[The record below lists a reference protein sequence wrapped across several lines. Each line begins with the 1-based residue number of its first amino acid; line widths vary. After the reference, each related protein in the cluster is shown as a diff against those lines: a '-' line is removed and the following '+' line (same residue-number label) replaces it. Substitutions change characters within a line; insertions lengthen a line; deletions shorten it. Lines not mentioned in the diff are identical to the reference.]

1 MARSLRAIK
10 RAGGTFKAMGAL
22 MALLSVLAVCVF
34 AGAEMALANTTGA
47 GDYKADTDT
56 SQRYTDIF
64 GLGDGTELSTRYAG
78 RVWADKSVSAENTVT
93 FTGRGDSGQ
102 GSNTFTFNK
111 SDKADFLV
119 TYSAMATSQQIIEL
133 PQIPVD
139 VVFVLD
145 FSASMTWG
153 VDSTTV
159 SNPDGSDSRIKAM
172 VDAMNQTI
180 DALAKANPENRIGIV
195 VFNRAYRE
203 MLPLTKL
210 TGDNLTRVNNGQ
222 YLRLVDFT
230 GTSGEDNGHA
240 WVYCDIQGGKRQETD
255 SKTNIQ
261 SGLYYGMQMLA
272 EADETT
278 FTYAGDGKKYTR
290 IPNIVLMSD
299 GAPTTISLAENS
311 WTDHRD
317 TQMNSWW
324 DGLATTWE
332 NQSEAQGGDRVAGSV
347 GWGDNNQAQSANGF
361 MAMLTAEVMK
371 NKVADHYQ
379 TNAPNAVNLDELDTS
394 MYTIGFGINQQNKSM
409 VAMAN
414 MVLNPTYMFGLS
426 DEDIL
431 QWNIGN
437 HQPTD
442 NADDQTG
449 LQRVIE
455 AKNQWDNYVD
465 GQNAMV
471 HYVTDREE
479 RNNPRSLNV
488 EHPSSGDAASAWDAK
503 VTPPRYVDAYYPA
516 EDSDALQDAF
526 HEITNAI
533 VDSAKVPTEIGN
545 GSPVSS
551 GYITYADPIGEYM
564 EVKDISGLL
573 FGNTQFKQRNTETTN
588 DGVRYYFSS
597 DGNEDGATSVDSPI
611 YSDQNINNII
621 VTLSTDPTTGNQT
634 LTVQIP
640 ASLIPLRVNTVEVN
654 ADGQT
659 VETHTTNNVYPLRLV
674 YSVGLKEGVV
684 GKDNK
689 INENVVSPEY
699 IDSNKLSDGTVA
711 FYSNLYDG
719 TNVMEDHTK
728 AGNAT
733 VTFTPANDNP
743 FYFIQEDTP
752 LYMDQACTRPA
763 KGSIDP
769 NGTYWFKISWYEGT
783 GEGGRKEV
791 AIERSG
797 SLLQNWFV
805 TDAEDNLYLR
815 KDAPRLGNLLD
826 AVDVVDKNYENST
839 GTAEHPYYPTFM
851 GTPHDQSSQFK
862 IYLGN
867 NGRLSVSLPGPDV
880 LPALQVTKQDA
891 DNAAKLKDADFA
903 FYVDSNDTGLQ
914 GEFDEN
920 DTPMVQDEDG
930 TAVVTTDEN
939 GIASFAPNTYSFEL
953 EKTYFLVETKAPNGY
968 QLMDGA
974 VKIVFSKN
982 DGKDAEHPSN
992 THPFMATIT
1001 FPGAESSETVYS
1013 SAVTGPE
1020 DGADY
1025 QVATVKLT
1033 VSDKAIPSLPATGS
1047 NGRTALAA
1055 TGVAAVTLGAYA
1067 LWSRRRA
1074 FDQ

>member
-47 GDYKADTDT
+47 GGHIADTDT
-56 SQRYTDIF
+56 SQKYTDIF
-64 GLGDGTELSTRYAG
+64 GLGDGAELSTRYAG
-78 RVWADKSVSAENTVT
+78 RVWADKSVSAGNTVT

-102 GSNTFTFNK
+102 ESNTFTFNK
-111 SDKADFLV
+111 SADADFLV

-153 VDSTTV
+153 VDRTTV

-180 DALAKANPENRIGIV
+180 DALAQSNPKNRIGIV
-195 VFNRAYRE
+195 VFNRAHRD
-203 MLPLTKL
+203 MLPLTEL
-210 TGDNLTRVNNGQ
+210 SGDNLARVHNGE
-222 YLRLVDFT
+222 YLRLENFT
-230 GTSGEDNGHA
+230 GTRGQDNGHA
-240 WVYCDIQGGKRQETD
+240 WVYCDINGGVRQETD

-272 EADETT
+272 EASDTT
-278 FTYAGDGKKYTR
+278 FLYEGDGKTYTR

-299 GAPTTISLAENS
+299 GAPTTISLAANS
-311 WTDHRD
+311 NSNQDP

-324 DGLATTWE
+324 NGLATTDE
-332 NQSEAQGGDRVAGSV
+332 NQSGVTDSV
-347 GWGDNNQAQSANGF
+347 GWGDNHQAQSANGF

-371 NKVADHYQ
+371 NKVADHYR
-379 TNAPNAVNLDELDTS
+379 TNALGAANVNELDTS

-414 MVLNPTYMFGLS
+414 MVLNPTYMFDLS
-426 DEDIL
+426 EQDIR

-437 HQPTD
+437 QQPTD
-442 NADDQTG
+442 GANEQRG
-449 LQRVIE
+449 LERVIE
-455 AKNQWDNYVD
+455 AKEQWETYAS
-465 GQNAMV
+465 GLNATV
-471 HYVTDREE
+471 HYVTVRGE
-479 RNNPRSLNV
+479 RDNPRSLNV
-488 EHPSSGDAASAWDAK
+488 EHPDEREAASAWDAK
-503 VTPPRYVDAYYPA
+503 VTPPTYVDAYYPA

-551 GYITYADPIGEYM
+551 GYITYTDPIGEYM

-573 FGNTQFKQRNTETTN
+573 FGNTQFRQEHTEQTDN
-588 DGVRYYFSS
+588 GVRYYFSS
-597 DGNEDGATSVDSPI
+597 DGTENGATSVDSPI
-611 YSDQNINNII
+611 YSDQDINNII
-621 VTLSTDPTTGNQT
+621 VTVSTDQTETQT

-640 ASLIPLRVNTVEVN
+640 AALIPLRVNTVEVN

-659 VETHTTNNVYPLRLV
+659 VEAHTTNNVYPLRLV
-674 YSVGLKEGVV
+674 YGVGLKARVV
-684 GKDNK
+684 GTDNK
-689 INENVVSPEY
+689 IDENVVSADY
-699 IDSNKLSDGTVA
+699 INDHKLSDGTVA

-719 TNVMEDHTK
+719 SKVMEDETK

-752 LYMDQACTRPA
+752 LYTDQACTQPA
-763 KGSIDP
+763 KGSIDQ

-783 GEGGRKEV
+783 GEDGRKEL
-791 AIERSG
+791 AIGRPG
-797 SLLQNWFV
+797 SLLQNWV
-805 TDAEDNLYLR
+805 NWDAGGNLYLE

-826 AVDVVDKNYENST
+826 AVRVVGENYENST
-839 GTAEHPYYPTFM
+839 DTASHPYYPTFE
-851 GTPHDQSSQFK
+851 GTPHEQSSQFK
-862 IYLGN
+862 VYLGN

-880 LPALQVTKQDA
+880 LPALQVTKNDA
-891 DNAAKLKDADFA
+891 DDASKKLEDASFA
-903 FYVDSNDTGLQ
+903 LYVDSNDAGTQ

-920 DTPMVQDEDG
+920 DTHMVQDG
-930 TAVVTTDEN
+930 NGAAVVTTNEN
-939 GIASFAPNTYSFEL
+939 GIASFAPNTYLFEL
-953 EKTYFLVETKAPNGY
+953 EKTYFLVETQAPGGY

-974 VKIVFSKN
+974 VKIVFSEN
-982 DGKDAEHPSN
+982 NGEDQQYPEE

-1001 FPGAESSETVYS
+1001 FPGAESSETVFS
-1013 SAVTGPE
+1013 SAATGPE
-1020 DGADY
+1020 GSADY

-1067 LWSRRRA
+1067 LWRRRRA

>member
-10 RAGGTFKAMGAL
+10 RVGGTFKAMGAL

-34 AGAEMALANTTGA
+34 AGAEIALANTAGA
-47 GDYKADTDT
+47 GGHKADTDT
-56 SQRYTDIF
+56 SQKYTDIF
-64 GLGDGTELSTRYAG
+64 GLGDGTGLSTRYAG
-78 RVWADKSVSAENTVT
+78 RVWADKSVSAGDTVI
-93 FTGRGDSGQ
+93 FTGQGDSGQ
-102 GSNTFTFNK
+102 ESNRFEFNK
-111 SDKADFLV
+111 SNDADFLV
-119 TYSAMATSQQIIEL
+119 THSAMATSQQIIEL

-159 SNPDGSDSRIKAM
+159 SNPDGSDSRIRAM
-172 VDAMNQTI
+172 VDAMNETI

-210 TGDNLTRVNNGQ
+210 TELNLGAVNNGE
-222 YLRLVDFT
+222 YLRLENFT
-230 GTSGEDNGHA
+230 GTRGEDDGHA
-240 WVYCDIQGGKRQETD
+240 WVYCDIQGGQEQETD

-272 EADETT
+272 EADDTT
-278 FTYAGDGKKYTR
+278 FVYEGDQKTYTR

-299 GAPTTISLAENS
+299 GAPTTISLAADS
-311 WTDHRD
+311 VSYGDS

-324 DGLATTWE
+324 DGLAERYE
-332 NQSEAQGGDRVAGSV
+332 NQSDGDRVTGSV
-347 GWGDNNQAQSANGF
+347 GWGDNHQAQSANGF

-371 NKVADHYQ
+371 NKVAAHYQ
-379 TNAPNAVNLDELDTS
+379 TYAQDAENLDELDTS
-394 MYTIGFGINQQNKSM
+394 MYTIGFGINRQNRSM

-414 MVLNPTYMFGLS
+414 MVLNPTYMFGL
-426 DEDIL
+426 EDWEIR
-431 QWNIGN
+431 QWGIGN
-437 HQPTD
+437 QQPTD
-442 NADDQTG
+442 GADDEGG
-449 LQRVIE
+449 LEQVIE
-455 AKNQWDNYVD
+455 AKNQWGNYVD
-465 GQNAMV
+465 DQNAMV
-471 HYVTDREE
+471 HYVTERAE
-479 RNNPRSLNV
+479 RNHPLRLNV
-488 EHPSSGDAASAWDAK
+488 EHPGGGEAASDWDAE
-503 VTPPRYVDAYYPA
+503 VTPPTYVDAYYPA

-545 GSPVSS
+545 GNPASS
-551 GYITYADPIGEYM
+551 GYITYTDPIGEYM

-573 FGNTQFKQRNTETTN
+573 FGNTKFTVSGSEVIDR
-588 DGVRYYFSS
+588 GIRYYFSS
-597 DGNEDGATSVDSPI
+597 NGATSVDSPI
-611 YSDQNINNII
+611 YSNQNINNII
-621 VTLSTDPTTGNQT
+621 VTVSTGQTGNQT
-634 LTVQIP
+634 LTVEIP

-659 VETHTTNNVYPLRLV
+659 VEAHTTNNVYPLRLV
-674 YSVGLKEGVV
+674 YGVGLKEEVV
-684 GKDNK
+684 GTDNK
-689 INENVVSPEY
+689 IDETFVSAESEY
-699 IDSNKLSDGTVA
+699 INSHKLSDGTVA

-719 TNVMEDHTK
+719 TNVIDQTK
-728 AGNAT
+728 VGNAT

-752 LYMDQACTRPA
+752 LYMDSACTQA
-763 KGSIDP
+763 AMGNIDP
-769 NGTYWFKISWYEGT
+769 DGTYWFKISWYEGT
-783 GEGGRKEV
+783 GEDGRKEV

-797 SLLQNWFV
+797 SLLQNWV
-805 TDAEDNLYLR
+805 DRDAGGSLYLQ
-815 KDAPRLGNLLD
+815 KGAPRLGNLLD
-826 AVDVVDKNYENST
+826 AVDVVDKDYENST
-839 GTAEHPYYPTFM
+839 ITAEHPYYPTFE
-851 GTPHDQSSQFK
+851 GTPHNQSSQFK

-880 LPALQVTKQDA
+880 LPALQVTKNDA
-891 DNAAKLKDADFA
+891 DDASKKLEDASFA
-903 FYVDSNDTGLQ
+903 LYVDSNDAGTQ

-920 DTPMVQDEDG
+920 DTHMVQDG
-930 TAVVTTDEN
+930 NGAAVVTTNEN
-939 GIASFAPNTYSFEL
+939 GIASFAPNTYLFEL
-953 EKTYFLVETKAPNGY
+953 EKTYFLVETKAPDGY

-974 VKIVFSKN
+974 VKIVFSEN
-982 DGKDAEHPSN
+982 NGEDQQYPEE

-1013 SAVTGPE
+1013 SAATGPE
-1020 DGADY
+1020 GSADY
-1025 QVATVKLT
+1025 QVATVKLK

-1067 LWSRRRA
+1067 LWRRRRA